1 MKTTETIQEIEG
13 KMDELDPESLRFQ
26 VLESVKKFKG
36 NWLELG
42 SYVNLVR
49 KSQSFK
55 KWDFPTFQVYC
66 TRELKLKELTV
77 NKLLRSYRVL
87 QKEEPNFLSSAL
99 EEETPAAEIPDFESV
114 DILRKALSRKQISD
128 EDYEKMRSAVFQS
141 EVQPREL
148 GCQYRSLLAAAQEAD
163 VDPEEAWERNRRDA
177 VKRMLASLRK
187 VRSTMETTRVVRSG
201 IVSSLK
207 KLIEQIE
214 EEIAGE

>member
-1 MKTTETIQEIEG
+1 MNTSKTIQEIEG
-13 KMDELDPESLRFQ
+13 KMDGLDPASLRFQ

-55 KWDFPTFQVYC
+55 KWGFPTFQVYC

-77 NKLLRSYRVL
+77 NKLLRSYRFL
-87 QKEEPNFLSSAL
+87 QKEEPGFLSSAL
-99 EEETPAAEIPDFESV
+99 EEETPTAEIPDYESV
-114 DILRKALSRKQISD
+114 DILRKALSRKQISG

-148 GCQYRSLLAAAQEAD
+148 GRQYRSLLAAAREAD

-177 VKRMLASLRK
+177 VKRVLASLRK
-187 VRSTMETTRVVRSG
+187 VRATMETTRIVQAG
-201 IVSSLK
+201 IINSLK
-207 KLIEQIE
+207 KLIEQVE
-214 EEIAGE
+214 EEIAGG